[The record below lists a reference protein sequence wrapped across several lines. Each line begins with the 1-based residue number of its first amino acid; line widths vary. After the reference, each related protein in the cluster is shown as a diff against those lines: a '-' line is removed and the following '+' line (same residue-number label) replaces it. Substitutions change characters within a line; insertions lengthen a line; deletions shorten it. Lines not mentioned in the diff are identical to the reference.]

1 MHRETP
7 DKYTVLLHAGI
18 LELEMP
24 GGGWHAVHDGLRD
37 VVIKAA
43 LTGKYAIDVR
53 KAVRKRRR
61 ILFKDEEH
69 QLLLRWSPCGVH

>member
-43 LTGKYAIDVR
+43 LTGK
-53 KAVRKRRR
+53 
-61 ILFKDEEH
+61 
-69 QLLLRWSPCGVH
+69 